1 VLASCGRG
9 GYRVEAEVLWQ
20 ISFQASGRVAASGTL
35 PARTT
40 ETAIDYPVSE
50 ARAFLVGGESR

>member
-1 VLASCGRG
+1 MLANCGRD
-9 GYRVEAEVLWQ
+9 GYLVEAEVLWQ
-20 ISFQASGRVAASGTL
+20 ISFQATGRVAASGSL

-50 ARAFLVGGESR
+50 ARAFLVEGGSR